1 MAPEGA
7 FSSEIA
13 GRLLEATRAETAFL
27 SPARRPRRE
36 RTAPDLENAL
46 GWREGK
52 RIVGVDEAGR
62 GPLAGP
68 VAAAAVCLHPDRVPS
83 GLDDSK
89 RLSPEGRAALF
100 ASILH
105 SADGIGVGLASE
117 EEIDRRNIREAS
129 REAMIRA
136 VRALGFPPDY
146 VLVDGVRLEPFPFR
160 QIAVTGGDRLVPSI
174 AAASIVA
181 KVVRDRLMECFHR
194 IFPVYG
200 FDRHK
205 GYPTE
210 EHARAIA
217 AHGPSLV
224 HRRTFHV
231 PFLAETRG
239 AEGAAR

>member
-1 MAPEGA
+1 
-7 FSSEIA
+7 
-13 GRLLEATRAETAFL
+13 
-27 SPARRPRRE
+27 
-36 RTAPDLENAL
+36 
-46 GWREGK
+46 
-52 RIVGVDEAGR
+52 
-62 GPLAGP
+62 
-68 VAAAAVCLHPDRVPS
+68 VPP

-89 RLSPEGRAALF
+89 RIAPDGRAVLF
-100 ASILH
+100 AAILR
-105 SADGIGVGLASE
+105 SADAVGVGLASE

-136 VRALGFPPDY
+136 VRALGSSIDW
-146 VLVDGVRLEPFPFR
+146 VLVDGVRLDPFPFR
-160 QIAVTGGDRLVPSI
+160 QIAVAGGDRLVPSI

-194 IFPVYG
+194 IYPVYG

-217 AHGPSLV
+217 AYGPSLV

-231 PFLAETRG
+231 PFLAETRE
-239 AEGAAR
+239 AERAAR